1 MNIARIIWV
10 VRTFCKSWCLLA
22 RRKNWVPVRKYA
34 PIYSFVY
41 FCILYLCIFVFASVP
56 VITYGL
62 NKKSNSRICFF
73 MTFLKFAQSTL
84 WFAKNAHTLYTTLK
98 GIPESSDALTKLHFR
113 EGSLHRG
120 EFKFSHVIKIVFN
133 NA

>member
-1 MNIARIIWV
+1 MI
-10 VRTFCKSWCLLA
+10 
-22 RRKNWVPVRKYA
+22 
-34 PIYSFVY
+34 
-41 FCILYLCIFVFASVP
+41 
-56 VITYGL
+56 
-62 NKKSNSRICFF
+62 
-73 MTFLKFAQSTL
+73 FLKFAQSTL

-133 NA
+133 NAQK